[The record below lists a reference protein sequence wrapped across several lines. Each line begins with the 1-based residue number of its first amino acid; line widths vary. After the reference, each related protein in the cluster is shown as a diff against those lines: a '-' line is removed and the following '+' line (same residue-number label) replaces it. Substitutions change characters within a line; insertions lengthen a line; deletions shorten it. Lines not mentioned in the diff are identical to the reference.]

1 MTQSGE
7 KPQNK
12 IIRAPW
18 ERLPLARGP
27 DVVFFVVGVRP
38 MDEGARAERRLQ
50 RPGVILVESR
60 RMT

>member
-1 MTQSGE
+1 MTQPGE

-12 IIRAPW
+12 TIRAPW

-27 DVVFFVVGVRP
+27 DVVFFVAGVRP
-38 MDEGARAERRLQ
+38 MDEGRGQKQRLQ
-50 RPGVILVESR
+50 RPGAILVESR